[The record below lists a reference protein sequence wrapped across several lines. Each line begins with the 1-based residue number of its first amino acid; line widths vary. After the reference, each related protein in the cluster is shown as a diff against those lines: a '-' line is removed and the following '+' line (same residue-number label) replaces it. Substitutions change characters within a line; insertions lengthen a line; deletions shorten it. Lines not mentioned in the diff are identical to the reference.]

1 MLPQRIDVTGP
12 TPPSAITAR
21 RLSLLLLVL
30 CALMGCKHKGAYHA
44 SKLPPEYNAPQV
56 HSARHLDLS
65 RLSQS
70 SRRNEVVYK
79 GDLLK
84 VSVATGLE
92 SMETP
97 TWLLRID
104 ESGNVQVPLVGEVQI
119 GGLELAAAEAAIHQA
134 SIKRDIYRS
143 PQVSV
148 TVEHRKSNQI
158 TILGAVTNEGTYELP
173 SNQSDVLAALVAA
186 GGLAADAD
194 TVIEVRSPHGDG
206 LASIPSADGNTPGVE
221 TAAASGTKDTEGRV
235 ELAQYSPA
243 PPASGQS
250 LRINLATAPPAAA
263 NYHVSDGSVVMVM
276 RRPKHTL
283 QVIGLVKQPGQFELP
298 VDQDVRL
305 LDAVALAGG
314 LTTELADKVLV
325 VRNSAGGRQA
335 IMIKASLDDAKRN
348 HLENMRLAPGDV
360 ISVEETALTY
370 VTSELQKYFRF
381 SISAASGLAFF

>member
-1 MLPQRIDVTGP
+1 MLSHRSDTSG
-12 TPPSAITAR
+12 TTPSASRAR
-21 RLSLLLLVL
+21 RLSLLLF
-30 CALMGCKHKGAYHA
+30 ALYALAGCHHKGAYEA
-44 SKLPPEYNAPQV
+44 SKLPAQYNAPLV

-70 SRRNEVVYK
+70 SRRNEVVYT

-92 SMETP
+92 EMETP

-104 ESGNVQVPLVGEVQI
+104 DAGNVQVPLIGEVQI
-119 GGLELAAAEAAIHQA
+119 GGLELASAEAAIHAA
-134 SIKRDIYRS
+134 SIERGIYRK

-158 TILGAVTNEGTYELP
+158 TILGAVTKEGTYELP

-186 GGLAADAD
+186 GGLAEDAD
-194 TVIEVRSPHGDG
+194 TVIEIRTPAGDG
-206 LASIPSADGNTPGVE
+206 LASIPSDDSDLPGVKNAVA
-221 TAAASGTKDTEGRV
+221 TDPEGRV
-235 ELAQYSPA
+235 DLAQYSPA
-243 PPASGQS
+243 PPVGGQS

-276 RRPKHTL
+276 RRPKHTM

-314 LTTELADKVLV
+314 LTTELADNVLV
-325 VRNSAGGRQA
+325 VRNSSSGRQA
-335 IMIKASLDDAKRN
+335 IMIEASLDDAKRS
-348 HLENMRLAPGDV
+348 HLENLRLAPGDV
-360 ISVEETALTY
+360 VSVEETALTY
-370 VTSELQKYFRF
+370 ITSELQKYFRF
-381 SISAASGLAFF
+381 SVSAASGLAFF